1 MARVVLLLCVLVSVA
16 HADSTRALP
25 VDAVTHGRPGDW
37 AVYEGQVRVGTRL
50 EHDRK
55 AISLRV
61 ADRQV
66 EVAWYRGA
74 KDNEAF
80 AWSDTFPSDR
90 PIDTRLLGYGASKVQ
105 SWTTESA
112 TCKLDTSFACTRLT
126 FEVSEPGGPTKI
138 VMTMAD
144 RVRALGIVEL
154 EITDKTGLVWKSRV
168 VGYGRRGETEW
179 GVGTKR
185 LFQLDSDSIYGG
197 LVGYEDAEIGGFGL
211 IGHGPSGQ
219 IGGMSG
225 RYIGGRPTAAQ
236 VVFGT
241 LNAQGSLDR
250 AIIRRYLRRNINR
263 LRYCYEKRL
272 LVKPAIWGRMM
283 VGFTI
288 DDNGKVTSATATGVD
303 PVVSTCVARIHRMIL
318 FPKPKASFVRATYS
332 LTFRPPLARKTVP
345 YKPYRSRKR
354 P

>member
-1 MARVVLLLCVLVSVA
+1 MRSLLLLCLFGSIA
-16 HADSTRALP
+16 HAAPDRSLP
-25 VDAVTHGRPGDW
+25 VDAVTKGAAGDW
-37 AVYEGQVRVGTRL
+37 AVYEGQIRVGSRL

-55 AISLRV
+55 AIALRMG
-61 ADRQV
+61 DGGV

-80 AWSDTFPSDR
+80 AWSDKFPSDR
-90 PIDTRLLGYGASKVQ
+90 PIDTRLLGYGTSKVQ
-105 SWTTESA
+105 SWTSESA

-126 FEVSEPGGPTKI
+126 FEVAEASGPTKV

-154 EITDKTGLVWKSRV
+154 EITDKAGLVWKSRV
-168 VGYGRRGETEW
+168 VGYGRRGTTEW

-185 LFQLDSDSIYGG
+185 LLQLESDSIYGG
-197 LVGYEDAEIGGFGL
+197 LLGDEDEIGGFGL
-211 IGHGPSGQ
+211 VGQGPSGH
-219 IGGMSG
+219 IGQLGG
-225 RYIGGRPTAAQ
+225 RYIGSSSAAQ
-236 VVFGT
+236 VVFGILT
-241 LNAQGSLDR
+241 AQGSLDR

-283 VGFTI
+283 VSFTI
-288 DDNGKVTSATATGVD
+288 DDNGKVTTAIATGVD
-303 PVVSTCVARIHRMIL
+303 PVVSTCVARIHRMIV
-318 FPKPKASFVRATYS
+318 FPKPKASFVRASYP
-332 LTFRPPLARKTVP
+332 LTFRPPLARKNVP
-345 YKPYRSRKR
+345 YKPYRPKR